1 MKKPREVIQPRWGV
15 YLLRKRGER
24 LSFTV
29 GGRNAEEMMA
39 QALKEYGESLTEHE
53 KRRLSVQREG

>member
-15 YLLRKRGER
+15 YVLRKRGER

-29 GGRNAEEMMA
+29 GGRNAEEAMA
-39 QALKEYGESLTEHE
+39 QALKEYGGNLTST
-53 KRRLSVQREG
+53 RSGG